1 MATQIHPDKGSALDK
16 SLAASSSHFV
26 EGGAQD
32 PEPTSVMRMS
42 MRPSMVKEIKDNT
55 ELVIEFYTLLA
66 STRGTPASE
75 PVCDVALAAMTG
87 RDLTTLVGALN
98 YMLKYEANVE
108 DAVARFVKT
117 YKAIKDLNAAY
128 PSFEKSLQEQSKRL
142 LADKQKW
149 AKVKLF
155 VAAALSMGDLFTD
168 IMMVIQYFG
177 MDDGTG
183 YAWATLASILVNLF
197 LQALAVHFQ
206 NRTLPLR
213 TRIWEQV
220 YVWTMVK
227 PGIDAWRVASE
238 TEQEV
243 GKAIDP
249 YFEMALIKSCEIVA
263 ESIPGALIQL
273 SAILRAGSKTTSAA
287 LFSFVFCIFTTA
299 FTSTIVSY
307 DFDIS
312 QENRKNE
319 TSFYGYIPGNLIRKA
334 KVFLSLFALAAFNL
348 LVRTYAS
355 ILFYMEGGF
364 TAISIVFG
372 GEMLLFLLMKALRR
386 DLWIDVPIYGFAGYV
401 VSAFTRV
408 LVKIVVDWTALVQ
421 LRHPNDVGGA
431 YFTFSIFVTITGGI
445 IAALGY
451 EKKAVAEVLEGD
463 EINLGSEGA
472 GIEESTVVTTMVI
485 ACVGTI
491 ISLGT
496 LLLSINKEYV
506 QTFIDT
512 KTGDKSNQELF
523 TDFEEEWRR
532 VLIFDRNRYKWEYK
546 IGPQVKSWLD
556 ERLPVWLEDEPEW
569 FDDLCKSRI
578 PDDFVSDPAILV
590 RLRTNNV
597 KAILE
602 ERRRSSV
609 FGVLISGAAVPV
621 EEQQEAKE

>member
-1 MATQIHPDKGSALDK
+1 
-16 SLAASSSHFV
+16 
-26 EGGAQD
+26 
-32 PEPTSVMRMS
+32 
-42 MRPSMVKEIKDNT
+42 
-55 ELVIEFYTLLA
+55 
-66 STRGTPASE
+66 
-75 PVCDVALAAMTG
+75 
-87 RDLTTLVGALN
+87 
-98 YMLKYEANVE
+98 
-108 DAVARFVKT
+108 
-117 YKAIKDLNAAY
+117 
-128 PSFEKSLQEQSKRL
+128 
-142 LADKQKW
+142 
-149 AKVKLF
+149 
-155 VAAALSMGDLFTD
+155 
-168 IMMVIQYFG
+168 
-177 MDDGTG
+177 
-183 YAWATLASILVNLF
+183 
-197 LQALAVHFQ
+197 
-206 NRTLPLR
+206 
-213 TRIWEQV
+213 
-220 YVWTMVK
+220 
-227 PGIDAWRVASE
+227 
-238 TEQEV
+238 
-243 GKAIDP
+243 
-249 YFEMALIKSCEIVA
+249 
-263 ESIPGALIQL
+263 
-273 SAILRAGSKTTSAA
+273 
-287 LFSFVFCIFTTA
+287 
-299 FTSTIVSY
+299 VSY